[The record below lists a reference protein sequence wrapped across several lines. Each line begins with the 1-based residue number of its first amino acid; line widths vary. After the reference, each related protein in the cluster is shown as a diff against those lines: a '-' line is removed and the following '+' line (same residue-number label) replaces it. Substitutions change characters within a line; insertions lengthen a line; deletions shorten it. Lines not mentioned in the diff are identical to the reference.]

1 MSDPLVLVALLGPLA
16 VLGLLV
22 LLVQMVR
29 WDRRVLLAQKAILGP
44 PARRD

>member
-1 MSDPLVLVALLGPLA
+1 MSDPLVLVVLLGPLA

-29 WDRRVLLAQKAILGP
+29 WDRRVLQAKKAILDP
-44 PARRD
+44 PARKA